1 MPSTIML
8 LLFDSDGKK
17 SQNLSDSDEEQDQG
31 PGLQDQDRDQIY
43 WLTTALSLCL
53 SWSLCFKSTTVHTRF
68 YQPTQLNSTQLNSTQ
83 LNSIQ
88 LYCDILAAEQPTACY
103 IWQARGKWAWGFGQ
117 RGRTSGQWIKLL
129 HYSDRNSISVYFE
142 PRKRV

>member
-1 MPSTIML
+1 ML

-43 WLTTALSLCL
+43 WLTTALLLCQFQKHN
-53 SWSLCFKSTTVHTRF
+53 SAYTVL
-68 YQPTQLNSTQLNSTQ
+68 PANSTQLNSTQLNSTQ

-103 IWQARGKWAWGFGQ
+103 IWQARGK
-117 RGRTSGQWIKLL
+117 
-129 HYSDRNSISVYFE
+129 
-142 PRKRV
+142 